1 MVSHAL
7 HKSSF
12 LSHNK
17 FFKVACVDSTLL
29 VVVFPRCMTLS
40 VHAQTNFSFTLS
52 RMVLSM
58 YFNKSEYFSHIFQNF
73 NTASAYNSF
82 VDELVVRA
90 HASIIWSTI
99 TPGFTTFPPSF
110 ATSHIT

>member
-17 FFKVACVDSTLL
+17 FFKVACTDLTLL
-29 VVVFPRCMTLS
+29 VVVFPRCRTLS

-52 RMVLSM
+52 RMVLSI
-58 YFNKSEYFSHIFQNF
+58 YFNKSGYFSHIFRNY
-73 NTASAYNSF
+73 NT
-82 VDELVVRA
+82 
-90 HASIIWSTI
+90 HQHIILLSTNLQYEPMHSLFWSTI
-99 TPGFTTFPPSF
+99 
-110 ATSHIT
+110 